1 MMFTLSIAF
10 TKLLSS
16 VWSNPILRTSM
27 NQKGKELPQKSVG
40 NLEKTEDRSQK
51 ERYLGKT
58 GHSGTF

>member
-16 VWSNPILRTSM
+16 VWSKTILRTSM

-40 NLEKTEDRSQK
+40 NLEKKEDRSQK
-51 ERYLGKT
+51 ERYLGIT

>member
-40 NLEKTEDRSQK
+40 NLGKKEGRSQK
-51 ERYLGKT
+51 ER
-58 GHSGTF
+58 